1 MSRGNCDPK
10 GDVHWHIPGRK
21 RPIAYSTKATSD
33 LIVALSTDNK
43 TIKEVYDSIN
53 YDQEAR
59 AVLSEYI
66 KRGYGNSVA
75 SNFFR

>member
-1 MSRGNCDPK
+1 MSRSCDPK
-10 GDVHWHIPGRK
+10 GDVHWHIPDRK

-33 LIVALSTDNK
+33 LIVALSIDNK
-43 TIKEVYDSIN
+43 TIKEVYDR
-53 YDQEAR
+53 EAK

-66 KRGYGNSVA
+66 RRGYGDSIA